1 MVDFLASVGLDP
13 HSTAMEFERFDSD
26 ERRKMA
32 SHTGHDP
39 LSKSYNTTDRK
50 REVNNSHVNW
60 I

>member
-1 MVDFLASVGLDP
+1 
-13 HSTAMEFERFDSD
+13 MEFERFDSD

-39 LSKSYNTTDRK
+39 LSKAYNTTDRK